1 MRLRREEDGVEL
13 KLSQGEAS
21 LLTRV
26 LTNYLPDL
34 REEVYKTENYEWR
47 ESLKADEV
55 VLKSLIARLEQLV
68 QASPADRGLSPSAE
82 GSTES

>member
-26 LTNYLPDL
+26 LTNYL
-34 REEVYKTENYEWR
+34 
-47 ESLKADEV
+47 
-55 VLKSLIARLEQLV
+55 IARLEQLV